1 MSGNGKG
8 ENMLI
13 EQVVFNF
20 HEVGER
26 SFEEIK
32 NECLVS
38 FAVDLRIALTSS
50 DEHIR
55 RFWSDKHLCYDGQT
69 REGDLINYKNFQ
81 DFFGS
86 KIKYNSKSIVFEETL
101 YNYPDGPWSPKRTC
115 MDVYGLEY
123 VEASENQSGYY
134 RYRKDGIKRTCD
146 TCCMEAIGENENC
159 TKESEERLR
168 HFDTAFSAGEFPFIT
183 ITIIRLGN
191 KDHYFYS
198 IHR

>member
-13 EQVVFNF
+13 EKPVFNF
-20 HEVGER
+20 HEVGEKN
-26 SFEEIK
+26 FEEIK

-38 FAVDLRIALTSS
+38 FAVDLRIALTST

-55 RFWSDKHLCYDGQT
+55 KFWIDTSERYDGKCK
-69 REGDLINYKNFQ
+69 EGSIANYKNFQ

-101 YNYPDGPWSPKRTC
+101 YNHPEGPWSPKRTC
-115 MDVYGLEY
+115 MEVYGLEY
-123 VEASENQSGYY
+123 IEPADKTSGYY

-146 TCCMEAIGENENC
+146 TCCCEYVGELEDV
-159 TKESEERLR
+159 TRESEERLR
-168 HFDTAFSAGEFPFIT
+168 HFDVAFSMGEFPFLT

-191 KDHYFYS
+191 KDHYFYD

>member
-13 EQVVFNF
+13 EKPVFNF
-20 HEVGER
+20 HEVGEKN
-26 SFEEIK
+26 FEEIK

-38 FAVDLRIALTSS
+38 FAVDLRIALTST

-55 RFWSDKHLCYDGQT
+55 KFWIDTSERYDGKCK
-69 REGDLINYKNFQ
+69 EGSVANYKNFQ

-101 YNYPDGPWSPKRTC
+101 YNGLHKPWSPQQTC

-123 VEASENQSGYY
+123 VEPTEETSGYY
-134 RYRKDGIKRTCD
+134 RYRKNGPTLTCN
-146 TCCMEAIGENENC
+146 TCCMEAVGDKREDH
-159 TKESEERLR
+159 EERVR
-168 HFDTAFSAGEFPFIT
+168 HFYEAFGLGEFPFIT

-191 KDHYFYS
+191 KDHYFYD

>member
-13 EQVVFNF
+13 DKVVFNF
-20 HEVGER
+20 HEVGEK

-38 FAVDLRIALTSS
+38 FAVDLKIALTSS

-55 RFWSDKHLCYDGQT
+55 NFWADTHVCNDGQI
-69 REGDLINYKNFQ
+69 REGSIANYKIFQ
-81 DFFGS
+81 DVFGS
-86 KIKYNSKSIVFEETL
+86 KIKYNSKSIVFEETIH
-101 YNYPDGPWSPKRTC
+101 NREPWGVKQTC
-115 MDVYGLEY
+115 MDAYGLEY
-123 VEASENQSGYY
+123 VEPTEETSEYF
-134 RYRKDGIKRTCD
+134 RYRKNGPTLTCD
-146 TCCMEAIGENENC
+146 TCCMEAVGD
-159 TKESEERLR
+159 KLDDADERLR
-168 HFDTAFSAGEFPFIT
+168 HFYTAFSEGEFPFIT

-191 KDHYFYS
+191 KDHYFYD

>member
-13 EQVVFNF
+13 DRVVFNF
-20 HEVGER
+20 HEVGEK

-38 FAVDLRIALTSS
+38 FAVDLKIALTSG

-55 RFWSDKHLCYDGQT
+55 TFWSDKHLCYDGQT

-86 KIKYNSKSIVFEETL
+86 KIKYNSKNIVFEETL

-115 MDVYGLEY
+115 MEVYGLEY
-123 VEASENQSGYY
+123 IEPTNETSGYY
-134 RYRKDGIKRTCD
+134 RYRKDGLKRNYD
-146 TCCMEAIGENENC
+146 TCCCEYVGELEDV
-159 TKESEERLR
+159 TRESEERLR
-168 HFDTAFSAGEFPFIT
+168 HFDVAFSMGEFPFIT

-191 KDHYFYS
+191 KDHYFYT